1 MKEEELRT
9 VDKSGRLSD
18 EKLQFTNVALALA
31 KLERIYKLQ
40 PFDKRA
46 SFYLWYHKANRSR
59 LL

>member
-18 EKLQFTNVALALA
+18 EKLQFTNVALAVA

-40 PFDKRA
+40 PFDK
-46 SFYLWYHKANRSR
+46 
-59 LL
+59 